1 MKKRLQLKEL
11 KIQQNKYDDFL
22 KEIEMKLKTKL
33 SKESFDNL
41 KNITVLKPN
50 KRDGDIFKM
59 FLNEENDLILNQKKI
74 VENCYNELS
83 KIAG

>member
-1 MKKRLQLKEL
+1 MKKRLRLKEL

-22 KEIEMKLKTKL
+22 QDIEMKLKTKL

-59 FLNEENDLILNQKKI
+59 YLNEDNELILNQKKI

>member
-33 SKESFDNL
+33 SKESFDSL

-59 FLNEENDLILNQKKI
+59 YLNEDNELILNQKKI